1 MGFLSPSIGASPQLE
16 RHAKEVPL
24 TARLY
29 LGDEALAQGA
39 IDAGLSGAYAYPG
52 TPSTEI
58 MEHVQRYVAATSE
71 PIHCRWSSN
80 EKTALEEAVG
90 MSYAGRRAMAS
101 MKHVGLNVA
110 ADPFV
115 NAALIGT
122 RGGLLVNVADDPSM
136 HSSQNEQ
143 DSRFYADMAH
153 VPCIEPGDQ
162 QQAYDAPKIAFEL
175 SEALEVPV
183 LIRLTT
189 RLAHSRAD
197 VEVRDTQPRAQNPF
211 SLPNDRQRFI
221 LLPAHA
227 RKRYLHLLDQQPAL
241 ERASEESPFNSLLVE
256 GDSSLG
262 ILSCGVAGNYVREV
276 LGKPV
281 DHPWLQ
287 IGQYPLPVKM
297 IGALFSA
304 CERVLVLEEG
314 APFVESRLRGI
325 LDRSA
330 PEILGRLTG
339 HLPRTGEL
347 SPGSVADAFQR
358 FGDSENVAPREPSSI
373 VRNRPPALCQGCPHI
388 DSFRALNEAMIPHRI
403 RGRVFADI
411 GCYTLGAMPP
421 LESIDTCLCMGASIT
436 MAKGA
441 VDAGASPV
449 VAVIGDSTFAHS
461 GLTGLLDCTAEQTPI
476 TILLLDNDTVA
487 MTGGQDSQATG
498 RFSALCEALGV
509 DPEHIVTMIPR
520 ADRHEEN
527 VAKIVRELSFE
538 GPSVILAQ
546 RECIQTLRRSASAAK
561 ASPTNNPAHA
571 EGGRP

>member
-1 MGFLSPSIGASPQLE
+1 M
-16 RHAKEVPL
+16 

-58 MEHVQRYVAATSE
+58 MEHVQRVVAATSR

-80 EKTALEEAVG
+80 EKTALEAAVG

-110 ADPFV
+110 ADPFI

-122 RGGLLVNVADDPSM
+122 RGGLLINVADDPSM

-153 VPCIEPGDQ
+153 VPCLEPSDQ
-162 QQAYDAPKIAFEL
+162 QQAYDAPRIAFDL
-175 SEALEVPV
+175 SEAFEVPV

-211 SLPNDRQRFI
+211 SLPDDRQRFI

-227 RKRYLHLLDQQPAL
+227 RKRYRHLLDQQPAL
-241 ERASEESPFNSLLVE
+241 ERASEESPFSFLSLE
-256 GDSSLG
+256 GDSSVG
-262 ILSCGVAGNYVREV
+262 ILSCGIAGNYVREV
-276 LGKPV
+276 LGESV
-281 DHPWLQ
+281 YHPWLQ
-287 IGQYPLPVKM
+287 IGQYPLPVEK
-297 IGALFSA
+297 INVLLSA
-304 CERVLVLEEG
+304 CERILVVEEG

-325 LDRSA
+325 IHRSA
-330 PEILGRLTG
+330 PEIVGRLTG

-347 SPGSVADAFQR
+347 NPEAVANAFQR
-358 FGDSENVAPREPSSI
+358 FGHPKNKISCEPSPI

-388 DSFRALNEAMIPHRI
+388 DSYRALNEAMLPHRGQ
-403 RGRVFADI
+403 GRVFADI

-441 VDAGASPV
+441 ADAGAAPV

-461 GLTGLLDCTAEQTPI
+461 GLTGLLDCTAEQTSI

-498 RFSALCEALGV
+498 RFAALCEALGV
-509 DPEHIVTMIPR
+509 NPEHIVMMIPR

-546 RECIQTLRRSASAAK
+546 RECIQTLRRSASASN
-561 ASPTNNPAHA
+561 ASPTPTRAK
-571 EGGRP
+571 GGRP